1 MMDLALKA
9 KALPVSSAA
18 MVPPLIHPGAPDYG
32 LIRSTV
38 QKTIT
43 KSENIDTRAA
53 EPRPAATPNATPK
66 PKPKPTAS
74 PSRSAQTDD
83 LSKVCAA

>member
-1 MMDLALKA
+1 
-9 KALPVSSAA
+9 
-18 MVPPLIHPGAPDYG
+18 MVPPLIHPGAPDFG
-32 LIRSTV
+32 LIHSTV

-53 EPRPAATPNATPK
+53 EPTPAATPRAT

-83 LSKVCAA
+83 LNKACAA